1 MNNKLV
7 TFPKKIKASFFD
19 IRKLEKEPAPIEL
32 TDFVSWFLNLNSQKY
47 NVTEWRKLQQ
57 PCTNSKALVLSRL
70 MFKKF

>member
-32 TDFVSWFLNLNSQKY
+32 TDFVSCWFLNLNSQKY

-57 PCTNSKALVLSRL
+57 PCTNSKALV
-70 MFKKF
+70 